1 MRGLCWGAI
10 SAQLSVTGSQS
21 SGVSTGALGSKTSE
35 LSPPPMVRTVPS
47 GSSVR
52 LCSVRGSVIEAV
64 SRQCGAGAVMSSTYV
79 VATDCAMGRSG
90 SHPRPDF
97 MTFPGMY
104 MTELPPFITTG
115 STVVHV
121 WVAMSSAYVGICR
134 LFDAATSSRPSGRT
148 NEFGYVGMSS
158 DAPVSCVQVP
168 VAGSNTSGTSALQSL
183 QFTSP
188 ASVSMRPSDK
198 AVTVGYQR
206 AIDMG
211 AADVL
216 LCVSGL
222 KIVALV
228 MPTWLALCPPATKTR
243 PSGSI
248 ARPAQKRLAP
258 VNGTGV
264 TTNVAG
270 SKTPAPVL
278 LVWSSHAR
286 TLPLGIRLMWIAT
299 SGQSSTGDH
308 CPTTAGSVDVVLATV
323 TATADDTVW
332 LPTPSR
338 ARAVRLCDPFAALK
352 VFQGAANGAVV
363 TSVPRGAPSRKN
375 WTPATTPELS
385 DASAVTLTVPVRV
398 AAGAGA
404 LIATDGGVTSGVVVV
419 NETDASVPRIL
430 ELSARAR

>member
-1 MRGLCWGAI
+1 
-10 SAQLSVTGSQS
+10 
-21 SGVSTGALGSKTSE
+21 
-35 LSPPPMVRTVPS
+35 
-47 GSSVR
+47 
-52 LCSVRGSVIEAV
+52 
-64 SRQCGAGAVMSSTYV
+64 MSSTYV

-134 LFDAATSSRPSGRT
+134 LFAAATSSRPSGRT

-211 AADVL
+211 AADVQ

-222 KIVALV
+222 KIV
-228 MPTWLALCPPATKTR
+228 
-243 PSGSI
+243 
-248 ARPAQKRLAP
+248 AP

-404 LIATDGGVTSGVVVV
+404 LIATDGGVTSGVAVV